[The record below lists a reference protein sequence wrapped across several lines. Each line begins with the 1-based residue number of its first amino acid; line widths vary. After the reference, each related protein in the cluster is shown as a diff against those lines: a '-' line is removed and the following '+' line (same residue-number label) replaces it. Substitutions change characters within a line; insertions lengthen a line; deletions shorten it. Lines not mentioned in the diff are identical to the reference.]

1 MQEYEAMAVESVI
14 TNDLRD
20 LLGKELEIEVFPVE
34 KGHILRFA
42 QAIDD
47 PNPLYCDLAAAK
59 NTRYQSI
66 IAPPTFLID
75 SGLIKIAARLKAAK
89 CPLPNFLN
97 GGTEIEYLKPI
108 KVGDTITTTAKLVD
122 LQEKAGQSGSLLFMK
137 IEVEYKNQDG
147 DTAVKCHQ
155 TFIKR

>member
-1 MQEYEAMAVESVI
+1 MATESVI
-14 TNDLRD
+14 TDELRE
-20 LLGKELEIEVFPVE
+20 LLGKELEAEVFPVE
-34 KGHILRFA
+34 KGHILRFT

-47 PNPLYCDLAAAK
+47 PNPLYSDISFTRT
-59 NTRYQSI
+59 TRYQNI

-75 SGLIKIAARLKAAK
+75 YGLIKMADRLKKAK

-108 KVGDTITTTAKLVD
+108 KSGDTITTTAKLVD
-122 LQEKAGQSGSLLFMK
+122 LQEKAGQSGPLLLMK
-137 IEVEYKNQDG
+137 IEVVYKNQDG
-147 DTAVKCHQ
+147 YVVVKCHQ

>member
-1 MQEYEAMAVESVI
+1 MATASVI
-14 TNDLRD
+14 TDEFRA
-20 LLGKELEIEVFPVE
+20 LLGKELEPEVFPVE
-34 KGHILRFA
+34 KGHILRLA

-59 NTRYQSI
+59 NTRYQNI

-75 SGLIKIAARLKAAK
+75 SGLIKIAARLKAVK

-97 GGTEIEYLKPI
+97 GGTQIEYLKPI
-108 KVGDTITTTAKLVD
+108 RVGDTITTTAKLVD
-122 LQEKAGQSGSLLFMK
+122 LQEKTGRRGPLLIMK
-137 IEVEYKNQDG
+137 IEVVFKNQDG
-147 DTAVKCHQ
+147 DTTVKCHQ

>member
-1 MQEYEAMAVESVI
+1 MAVESVI
-14 TNDLRD
+14 TDDLRD
-20 LLGKELEIEVFPVE
+20 LLGKELEAEVFPVE

-47 PNPLYCDLAAAK
+47 PNPLYCDLAAAR
-59 NTRYQSI
+59 NTRHQNI
-66 IAPPTFLID
+66 IAPPAFLID
-75 SGLIKIAARLKAAK
+75 AGLIKIAARLKAAN

-108 KVGDTITTTAKLVD
+108 KAGDTITTTAKLVD
-122 LQEKAGQSGSLLFMK
+122 LQEKAGQSGPLILMK
-137 IEVEYKNQDG
+137 IEVEYKNQNG